1 MNSQISFSSANAR
14 DLIQSLALTVPEKA
28 TATRTSGDDWQQQQQ
43 PSSSGAGGARPR
55 HSRETDNRRILKM
68 KQQVAKQN
76 NFIAELKK
84 KIRELASMPS
94 KSIADHENLAFL
106 KSRLDKE
113 NQLLKGLVDRLIKEQ
128 KTADSPGWEQI
139 RLCTDPLEDICRN
152 PWMLGNLPMPDQRFS
167 FDSTLSSLSSKA
179 QVDGESVEHVCDL
192 DDNIKKELMNRD
204 RVIEILQARVEALT
218 ADVMKVKRDN
228 NAILDK
234 TPKQTKFC
242 EADIFNRLKF
252 YKENTDALE
261 KNLKQMD
268 AALGVIRT
276 ELGPALTGECQ
287 ESAGCR
293 TFFTSSNGGQK
304 STGEVPRSSLASKQD
319 DDQYNIL
326 MKEFSKKNEECQKLT
341 DRLAKSCSCRNET
354 PEQLEVDVLKKR
366 CSELLDIQEEFKI
379 LIKEQGDQ
387 LDEYRLKYL
396 SAQQKVEEQKL
407 EMGRMDVTNR
417 RIEEQINIEVQR
429 IKAKFQDKL
438 RQLTPFPRLLEAEE
452 EKVSKL
458 KDSNEKLLEELKKSA
473 KEIKSLEY
481 RLHNAHAS
489 QNTEL
494 EKAHNLLQVELE
506 QLQASLQSER
516 EKNAKLHTQLEEA
529 QKEIDDTRTETAKMI
544 ARTNDRAQEERKTA
558 LTRIEGLEL
567 ELTQCRAAASVTI
580 NNREEAL
587 REMQGQ
593 IRVLSGS
600 LNDAQIQIQSLRN
613 QLTFLQNERYGAL
626 A

>member
-1 MNSQISFSSANAR
+1 MTSQISCTSAQKNAL
-14 DLIQSLALTVPEKA
+14 DVVESLIRTVPEKSA
-28 TATRTSGDDWQQQQQ
+28 ARTSGDEAWRQQ
-43 PSSSGAGGARPR
+43 PSNSGAEVPKPR
-55 HSRETDNRRILKM
+55 QSRVMDNRRIMKM

-76 NFIAELKK
+76 NFITELKK
-84 KIRELASMPS
+84 KIRLLSSMPS
-94 KSIADHENLAFL
+94 KSITDHEELAFL

-113 NQLLKGLVDRLIKEQ
+113 NQLLKGLIDRLIREQ

-152 PWMLGNLPMPDQRFS
+152 PWMLGNFSMPDQRFS

-179 QVDGESVEHVCDL
+179 QVDGESVEQFCDL
-192 DDNIKKELMNRD
+192 DDRVKKELMNRD

-228 NAILDK
+228 FAILDK
-234 TPKQTKFC
+234 NPKQTKFC
-242 EADIFNRLKF
+242 EADMVNRLKF

-268 AALGVIRT
+268 AALEVIRM
-276 ELGPALTGECQ
+276 ELGPALTGEVQ
-287 ESAGCR
+287 ESIGCN
-293 TFFTSSNGGQK
+293 TYAASNELNK
-304 STGEVPRSSLASKQD
+304 TTEDIRRSSSASKQG
-319 DDQYNIL
+319 DDQYKIL
-326 MKEFSKKNEECQKLT
+326 MKEYAKKNDECKKLT
-341 DRLAKSCSCRNET
+341 DRLAKSCSCRNDT
-354 PEQLEVDVLKKR
+354 PEQLEEDVLKKR
-366 CSELLDIQEEFKI
+366 CSELLDIQEEFQI

-387 LDEYRLKYL
+387 LEEYRSKYL
-396 SAQQKVEEQKL
+396 SAQQRVEEQKL
-407 EMGRMDVTNR
+407 EMEKMNVTNR
-417 RIEEQINIEVQR
+417 RIEEQINVEVQR
-429 IKAKFQDKL
+429 IKTKFQDKL

-473 KEIKSLEY
+473 KEIKSLED

-489 QNTEL
+489 QNAEL

-506 QLQASLQSER
+506 QLQGTLQV
-516 EKNAKLHTQLEEA
+516 EKDKKAKLQAQLEEA
-529 QKEIDDTRTETAKMI
+529 QQELDDTRTETAKII
-544 ARTNDRAQEERKTA
+544 ARTNDRAQEDRRTA
-558 LTRIEGLEL
+558 QARIHSLEV
-567 ELTQCRAAASVTI
+567 ELTQSRAAASVTI

-613 QLTFLQNERYGAL
+613 QLTFLQNERYGSHF
-626 A
+626 

>member
-1 MNSQISFSSANAR
+1 MTSQISCTSAQKNAL
-14 DLIQSLALTVPEKA
+14 DVVESLIRTVPEKSA
-28 TATRTSGDDWQQQQQ
+28 ARTSGDEEWRQQ
-43 PSSSGAGGARPR
+43 PSNSGAGDPKPR
-55 HSRETDNRRILKM
+55 RSRVMDNRRIMKM

-76 NFIAELKK
+76 NFITELKK
-84 KIRELASMPS
+84 KIRLLSSMPA
-94 KSIADHENLAFL
+94 KSITDHEELAFL

-113 NQLLKGLVDRLIKEQ
+113 NQLLKGLIDRLIREQ
-128 KTADSPGWEQI
+128 KIADSPGWEQI

-152 PWMLGNLPMPDQRFS
+152 PWMLGNFSMPDQRFS

-179 QVDGESVEHVCDL
+179 QVDGESVEQFCDL
-192 DDNIKKELMNRD
+192 DDRVKKELMNRD

-228 NAILDK
+228 FAILDK
-234 TPKQTKFC
+234 NPKQTKFC
-242 EADIFNRLKF
+242 EADMVNRLKF

-268 AALGVIRT
+268 AALEVIRM
-276 ELGPALTGECQ
+276 ELGPAM
-287 ESAGCR
+287 
-293 TFFTSSNGGQK
+293 
-304 STGEVPRSSLASKQD
+304 TGEVQESIGCNTYAATSELNKTTEDIRRSSSASKHG
-319 DDQYNIL
+319 DDQFNIL
-326 MKEFSKKNEECQKLT
+326 MKEYAKKNDECKKLT
-341 DRLAKSCSCRNET
+341 DRLAKSCSCRNDT
-354 PEQLEVDVLKKR
+354 PDQLEVDVLKKR
-366 CSELLDIQEEFKI
+366 CSELLDIQEEFQI

-387 LDEYRLKYL
+387 LEEYRSKYL
-396 SAQQKVEEQKL
+396 SAQQRVEEQKL
-407 EMGRMDVTNR
+407 EMEKMNVTNR
-417 RIEEQINIEVQR
+417 RIEEQINVEVQR
-429 IKAKFQDKL
+429 IKTKFQDKL

-489 QNTEL
+489 QNAEL

-506 QLQASLQSER
+506 QLQATLQVEND
-516 EKNAKLHTQLEEA
+516 KKAKLQAQLEEA
-529 QKEIDDTRTETAKMI
+529 QQELDDTRTETAKI
-544 ARTNDRAQEERKTA
+544 VTRTNDRAQEDRKTA
-558 LTRIEGLEL
+558 QARIHSLEV
-567 ELTQCRAAASVTI
+567 ELTQSRAAASVTI

-613 QLTFLQNERYGAL
+613 QLTFLQNERYGSHC
-626 A
+626 